1 MMKMPASLQGRLLAL
16 VLAASLAVWLGAAA
30 LSWRDAQHELDE
42 LLDSHLAQA
51 AALLVARQAHG
62 DNDDERLDAPS
73 LHRYAP
79 RVMFQVFHEGRL
91 ALRSA
96 QAPTEPI
103 VSGAGALQGFHTV
116 TLQGERWRVFAAR
129 GAEQDVQVFVAEK
142 ESSRASILGAVLRS
156 TLWPVAVAL
165 PLLALAGWWAVRLGL
180 RPLREAARSLARRD
194 PADLRAIED
203 GGAPTELRTLL
214 GALNSLFAR
223 IAALLERERRFT
235 GDAAHELRTP
245 LAAVRAQAQVALGAQ
260 DEAQRR
266 HALRATVAGCDRA
279 TRVVEQ
285 LLTLSRLE
293 AGTAMPLARV
303 DLAQVVRGVVAQ
315 LAPAGLDKQQSL
327 AFDADPGC
335 AVAGDETLLAVLA
348 RNALDN
354 AIRYSPHG
362 ARIEIAVRREGQD
375 VVLSVEDSGPGLPQ
389 DQLRRLGERFF
400 RAAVQAESGSGLG
413 WSILQRIAA
422 AHRGSVHA
430 APSAALGGLAVLA
443 RFPAASRPG

>member
-1 MMKMPASLQGRLLAL
+1 MKMPASLQGRLLAL

-62 DNDDERLDAPS
+62 DTDDERLDAPS

-79 RVMFQVFHEGRL
+79 RVLFQVFHEGRL

-103 VSGAGALQGFHTV
+103 VGGAGALQGFHTV

-180 RPLREAARSLARRD
+180 RPLREAAGSLARRD

-266 HALRATVAGCDRA
+266 HALQATLAGCDRA

-293 AGTAMPLARV
+293 SGTAMPLARV

-315 LAPAGLDKQQSL
+315 LAPAGLDRRQSI
-327 AFDADPGC
+327 AFDADAGC
-335 AVAGDETLLAVLA
+335 AVEGDETLLAVLA

-362 ARIEIAVRREGQD
+362 ARIEVAVRREGQD

-400 RAAVQAESGSGLG
+400 RAAGQAESGSGLG

-430 APSAALGGLAVLA
+430 AASAALGGLAVQA
-443 RFPAASRPG
+443 RFPAAARPA